1 MDNTSTTIQARLEA
15 VQAKQAEWQQE
26 FDAVREDARQECLRL
41 CKLFNFT
48 TFDLELEASGKK
60 TAKKATKLP
69 PKFKNPE
76 GEETWTGRGGHK
88 PQWFVD
94 ALEAGYTEE
103 DMRIKCIWTIGA
115 KTPWMRDALQAAPA
129 AAGFPAA

>member
-48 TFDLELEASGKK
+48 TSDLELEASGKK

-88 PQWFVD
+88 PHPCSRSVLQIAGVSTAPEQCSS
-94 ALEAGYTEE
+94 AL
-103 DMRIKCIWTIGA
+103 
-115 KTPWMRDALQAAPA
+115 PPA
-129 AAGFPAA
+129 AQTPAKLQSRMACSCESSVP

>member
-48 TFDLELEASGKK
+48 TSDLELEASGKK

-103 DMRIKCIWTIGA
+103 DMHQVIV
-115 KTPWMRDALQAAPA
+115 PDASIRRPKAQAGSPF
-129 AAGFPAA
+129 GDPVSVG

>member
-48 TFDLELEASGKK
+48 PSAWRLS
-60 TAKKATKLP
+60 P
-69 PKFKNPE
+69 
-76 GEETWTGRGGHK
+76 
-88 PQWFVD
+88 
-94 ALEAGYTEE
+94 
-103 DMRIKCIWTIGA
+103 
-115 KTPWMRDALQAAPA
+115 
-129 AAGFPAA
+129 

>member
-1 MDNTSTTIQARLEA
+1 MRPAFPFLLSKTLSGVFPLDNTSTTIQARLEA

-26 FDAVREDARQECLRL
+26 FDTVREDARQECLRL

-48 TFDLELEASGKK
+48 ASDLELEVSGKK
-60 TAKKATKLP
+60 VAKKSTKLP
-69 PKFKNPE
+69 PKYKNPE

-94 ALEAGYTEE
+94 ALEAGYTEA
-103 DMRIKCIWTIGA
+103 DMRIK
-115 KTPWMRDALQAAPA
+115 
-129 AAGFPAA
+129 

>member
-1 MDNTSTTIQARLEA
+1 MDNTSTALQARLEA

-48 TFDLELEASGKK
+48 TSDLELEASGKK
-60 TAKKATKLP
+60 TAKKDTKLP

-103 DMRIKCIWTIGA
+103 DMRIK
-115 KTPWMRDALQAAPA
+115 
-129 AAGFPAA
+129 

>member
-1 MDNTSTTIQARLEA
+1 MDNTSTALQARLEA

-41 CKLFNFT
+41 CKLFNY
-48 TFDLELEASGKK
+48 LELEASGKK

-103 DMRIKCIWTIGA
+103 DMRIK
-115 KTPWMRDALQAAPA
+115 
-129 AAGFPAA
+129 